1 MIFNPTIE
9 ELKRFSA
16 YYRADTLFAAYARL
30 LQSKWRESKGYPVG
44 KLGNYIDSEYAK
56 REKVNFLTDNVKD
69 CVDESIIQARI
80 NGGMIAEPRIWN
92 NLLSSQPLC
101 FNLFGE
107 MYYDHGLATEFF
119 NALFPEKVKTV
130 EKLSF
135 EYSPNRGNLNYTGD
149 HSAFDVFIEYKNHKS
164 ESGFIGIEVK
174 YAESLKEESSSKA
187 EQHFDLH
194 KEQYLRLTHESMVF
208 KTGSIENLKMPP
220 LSQIWRDHLLSI
232 AIQHDYSEGFFI
244 FLFPAKN
251 SECQNGVNLYL
262 DQLASA
268 SEETTGFYPRNLE
281 NFIKTLRMLRNET
294 WIIELSNRYLG
305 EESCTSSIS
314 IKTNVLSIIKSQK

>member
-1 MIFNPTIE
+1 MILNPTIE

-16 YYRADTLFAAYARL
+16 YYSADTLFAAYARL

-107 MYYDHGLATEFF
+107 MYYDHGLATDFF
-119 NALFPEKVKTV
+119 NAFFPEKVKTV

-174 YAESLKEESSSKA
+174 YAESLKEESSRKA
-187 EQHFDLH
+187 EHHFDLH
-194 KEQYLRLTHESMVF
+194 KEQYLRLTHESKVF
-208 KTGSIENLKMPP
+208 KFDSIGNLKIPP
-220 LSQIWRDHLLSI
+220 ISQIWRDHLLSI
-232 AIQHDYSEGFFI
+232 ATQQDFSEGFFV
-244 FLFPAKN
+244 FLFPSLN
-251 SECQNGVNLYL
+251 TECKVGVSRYIS
-262 DQLASA
+262 QLVSS
-268 SEETTGFYPRNLE
+268 SEEMTGFYPRHLE
-281 NFIKTLRMLRNET
+281 SFIGTLKGLRSDP
-294 WIIELSNRYLG
+294 WVIELANRYLG
-305 EESCTSSIS
+305 
-314 IKTNVLSIIKSQK
+314 